1 MAILLISDDEVDFR
15 RSAAEVL
22 RAAGHYVLEA
32 GTVEEASALLQR
44 EAVDLLLTDL
54 RIPGGNGIELLKLAS
69 DRLPDAVLV
78 VITAHGSLDTAIDAL
93 RAGAHDY
100 LLKPMRLEALVRKV
114 ELLVKHQRVQ
124 AENRFLR
131 KALEADVPAHGLAG
145 TSPATDQLRQIISR
159 VAPTDAT
166 VLITG
171 ETGTGKEIVARA
183 IHNAGPRREAPFV
196 AINCGSIPENLLESE
211 LFGHARGAFTGADR
225 DKRGLFEVAAAG
237 TVFLDEIGEMPLS
250 LQPKLLRAL
259 EGQEIRRVGSTA
271 PIRIAARIVAATHRD
286 LGAMIEKNAFRSDL
300 YYRLNVL
307 DIRIPP
313 LRERPQDIQ
322 PIALELL
329 ERLCQRMN
337 RPRVTPDPEAWRA
350 LQHYA
355 WPGNVRELAN
365 VLERALILGDG
376 VCLRAVDFRGLT
388 AGSVPA
394 AQDDLKLA
402 RNEFEH
408 LHVRRVLDKFGGD
421 KERAAGALGI
431 DISSLY
437 RKIQEPS

>member
-1 MAILLISDDEVDFR
+1 LACLLISDDEADFR
-15 RSAAEVL
+15 RSAAEAL
-22 RAAGHYVLEA
+22 RAAGHHVLEA
-32 GTVEEASALLQR
+32 ATVEEASALLQR

-54 RIPGGNGIELLKLAS
+54 RMPGGSGIELLKLAA

-114 ELLVKHQRVQ
+114 ELLVKHQGVQ

-131 KALEADVPAHGLAG
+131 KALEADLPAHGLAG
-145 TSPATDQLRQIISR
+145 TSPATDRLRQIISR

-196 AINCGSIPENLLESE
+196 AINCGSIPETLLESE
-211 LFGHARGAFTGADR
+211 LFGHARGAFTGAER

-237 TVFLDEIGEMPLS
+237 TFFLDEIAEMPLS

-259 EGQEIRRVGSTA
+259 EGHEIRRVGSTA
-271 PIRIAARIVAATHRD
+271 PIRITARIVAATHRD
-286 LGAMIEKNAFRSDL
+286 LGTMIEKNAFRSDL
-300 YYRLNVL
+300 YYRLNVF

-329 ERLCQRMN
+329 DRLCKRMN
-337 RPRVTPDPEAWRA
+337 RPRVAPDPEAWRA
-350 LQHYA
+350 LEDYS

-376 VCLRAVDFRGLT
+376 VRLRAADFRGLT
-388 AGSVPA
+388 AGA
-394 AQDDLKLA
+394 ARAVQDDLKLA
-402 RNEFEH
+402 RTEFEH

-421 KERAAGALGI
+421 KERAAEALGI